1 MSLLIY
7 GAKLLTPDARIEDA
21 AVVIEGDRIVQ
32 VGRRDQVVTPP
43 DAEALNAHGLIL
55 APGFIDLQLNGA
67 FGDDFTT
74 TPPAIWRVA
83 ARIPHTGVTS
93 FLPTIITSPLEK
105 IEQAQH
111 TLADIL
117 ALPDGSGA
125 GVSSTLPRAVIV
137 SGLTEA
143 QLISLMNVCKKSG
156 MQPALWACLTPVSET
171 WPLQQLLTELA
182 RERQALQKKKS
193 GGGAGHGSPT

>member
-1 MSLLIY
+1 VTVDQLAA
-7 GAKLLTPDARIEDA
+7 GQAKFDTVL
-21 AVVIEGDRIVQ
+21 GM
-32 VGRRDQVVTPP
+32 VGIADVPKIWVT
-43 DAEALNAHGLIL
+43 A
-55 APGFIDLQLNGA
+55 
-67 FGDDFTT
+67 
-74 TPPAIWRVA
+74 
-83 ARIPHTGVTS
+83 
-93 FLPTIITSPLEK
+93 
-105 IEQAQH
+105 EQANH

-125 GVSSTLPRAVIV
+125 ALSSTLPRAVIV

-182 RERQALQKKKS
+182 REREAMRDKR
-193 GGGAGHGSPT
+193 